1 MELHMRN
8 FNALGLIARIRL
20 AFLMMLALAIAG
32 CGGGG
37 GGSSSSDCP
46 TAFSTS
52 CGTTGGGS
60 SGGGTTTATPT
71 VSVVIVDG
79 TGAAT
84 TTLPS
89 SGSVTVNATV
99 KDAAGAVV
107 KDAVVTF
114 TTEASLGIFNPASGT
129 ALTNSSGVA
138 TIQMSAAS
146 LSAAGAAAV
155 NAAATVA
162 STSVSGGATYQVGA
176 ANLTLTNFLI
186 SKTDIDA
193 YGTSTVS
200 VTVNVN
206 GSPSTSPL
214 TVGLASGCAA
224 SGKATLASSVQTING
239 VATATYTDKGCNG
252 TDTIT
257 VSVLDKTVQG
267 TIRSAGPA
275 AANIQ
280 FVSATPGMI
289 ALKGTAG
296 LVDVST
302 VTFKVVDATGNAVP
316 SANVDFYL
324 SNWTG
329 GIKLDDKTQ
338 AQVDA
343 LTVTNGSST
352 TVLGKVRKQTAADG
366 TVSVTVQAGS
376 NPTSVWVLAKL
387 KDSTLETQSS
397 KLVIST
403 GLPTQDRFSLSV
415 GTHNIEGWS
424 YDGVQSSLTVYA
436 FDRVGNPVPNGTTVN
451 FVTEGAGV
459 SPSPGVCSIQD
470 STCTVQFVSGERR
483 PQNESV
489 GVCLNASGNQVPST
503 DAGAVA
509 STCVFSGRVT
519 VLAYANGEE
528 SFDDTNGDNLY
539 QSTETHRRLG
549 DAYIDSNEDGSWA
562 STEQYFPFAGSS
574 DNANTGDN
582 CPADY
587 IRYGTAKSKT
597 NTCNTTWGQ
606 AQVRRE
612 QVIVLS
618 GSAISNIYALSLNSY
633 KEGGWVYVGDTFG
646 GATGGA
652 CSATFDVRIS
662 DLNNNVL
669 PAGTT
674 IDVDDNSVQYLQSG
688 GTDPVSVEVRI
699 GNDKILDT
707 TVPGGTSHSVTMRGT
722 KCISI
727 PSGSLTLKAT
737 TPKGLISYIP
747 VRVNASEA
755 LTLTASSSNVSLTA
769 GGSLVATVTD
779 AGFGVSSTCAASF
792 DLNLAD
798 ANGALPTAAQIQAS
812 LVGVVSGSVSYHA
825 NNSSAQPTVSAAPA
839 TLAIFTGGP
848 LHRVS
853 FQGANCIP
861 STSDLVST
869 VTLSVPT
876 SRGRLA
882 RIPVTVRRI
891 P

>member
-8 FNALGLIARIRL
+8 FNAQGLIARIRL
-20 AFLMMLALAIAG
+20 AFLMMLALAVAG

-37 GGSSSSDCP
+37 GGGGTTSSPGCATQWD
-46 TAFSTS
+46 AS
-52 CGTTGGGS
+52 CGNNTTGGGT
-60 SGGGTTTATPT
+60 GGTTTSTPT
-71 VSVVIVDG
+71 VSVVILDG
-79 TGAAT
+79 SGAAT

-89 SGSVTVNATV
+89 SGSVTVKATV
-99 KDAAGAVV
+99 KSAAGVPV
-107 KDAVVTF
+107 SGVVVTF
-114 TTEASLGIFNPASGT
+114 TTEPSLGIFNPASGT
-129 ALTNSSGVA
+129 ALTNDSGVA
-138 TIQMSAAS
+138 TIQMSAAA
-146 LSAAGAAAV
+146 LNAAGAAAV
-155 NAAATVA
+155 NAAASVA
-162 STSVSGGATYQVGA
+162 STAVSGGATYQVGA
-176 ANLTLTNFLI
+176 ANLTLANFTI
-186 SKTDIDA
+186 SKTEIDA

-206 GSPSTSPL
+206 GSPSSAPL
-214 TVGLASGCAA
+214 TVGLSSGCAT

-239 VATATYTDKGCNG
+239 VATATYTDKGCNS

-257 VSVLDKTVQG
+257 VSVLDKSVSG
-267 TIRSAGPA
+267 TIKSAGPA
-275 AANIQ
+275 PANIQ
-280 FVSATPGMI
+280 FVTATPGTI

-329 GIKLDDKTQ
+329 GIKLDDKSK
-338 AQVDA
+338 AEVDA
-343 LTVTNGSST
+343 LTST
-352 TVLGKVRKQTAADG
+352 LGKVRKQTAADG

-376 NPTSVWVLAKL
+376 NPASVWVLAKL

-415 GTHNIEGWS
+415 GTHNIEGWN
-424 YDGVQSSLTVYA
+424 YDGVQTALTVLA

-470 STCTVQFVSGERR
+470 GTCTVQFVSGERR
-483 PQNESV
+483 PQGESV
-489 GVCLNASGNQVPST
+489 GVCLDASGNQVPST
-503 DAGAVA
+503 NAGAVA
-509 STCVFSGRVT
+509 NTCVYSGRVT

-549 DAYIDSNEDGSWA
+549 DAYVDSNEDGVWA
-562 STEQYFPFAGSS
+562 SPEQYFPFAGSS
-574 DNANTGDN
+574 GNANTGDN
-582 CPADY
+582 CPTNY
-587 IRYGTAKSKT
+587 IRYGTAKSKAD
-597 NTCNTTWGQ
+597 TCNTVWGQ
-606 AQVRRE
+606 AQVRRD

-618 GSAISNIYALSLNSY
+618 GNAVSNIYALSLNSY
-633 KEGGWVYVGDTFG
+633 KESDGRVYVGDTFG
-646 GATGGA
+646 GATGGS
-652 CSATFDVRIS
+652 CSATFDIRIS

-669 PAGTT
+669 PAGTS

-707 TVPGGTSHSVTMRGT
+707 TIPGGTTHSVTMRGT

-747 VRVNASEA
+747 VQVNSAGA
-755 LTLTASSSNVSLTA
+755 VTPAFPMVTITDDKFGLSNSPP
-769 GGSLVATVTD
+769 
-779 AGFGVSSTCAASF
+779 TCTASF
-792 DLNLAD
+792 DLSISD
-798 ANGALPTAAQIQAS
+798 ATATLPTSAQVSAPVPVTGAI
-812 LVGVVSGSVSYHA
+812 SGSVSYRA
-825 NNSSAQPTVSAAPA
+825 TDSNSNVVISSAPA
-839 TLAIFTGGP
+839 SLSTQVVGV
-848 LHRVS
+848 HRVS
-853 FQGANCIP
+853 FQGASCINTT
-861 STSDLVST
+861 STLTST
-869 VTLSVPT
+869 LTLWIPT
-876 SRGRLA
+876 TTGRLA
-882 RIPVTVRRI
+882 RVPVTVLRTANPI

>member
-1 MELHMRN
+1 MCN

-20 AFLMMLALAIAG
+20 AFLMMLALAVAG

-37 GGSSSSDCP
+37 GGSSSDCP

-52 CGTTGGGS
+52 CGTTGGGT
-60 SGGGTTTATPT
+60 GGTTTSSPT
-71 VSVVIVDG
+71 VSVAILDG
-79 TGAAT
+79 SGVAT

-99 KDAAGAVV
+99 KNAAGAVV

-114 TTEASLGIFNPASGT
+114 TTDASLGIFNPASGT

-155 NAAATVA
+155 TAAATVD
-162 STSVSGGATYQVGA
+162 STSVSGGKSYQVGA
-176 ANLTLTNFLI
+176 ANLTLTNFTI
-186 SKTDIDA
+186 DKTEIDA

-206 GSPSTSPL
+206 GAPSTSPL
-214 TVGLASGCAA
+214 TVGLASGCAT

-267 TIRSAGPA
+267 TIKSAGPA

-280 FVSATPGMI
+280 FVSATPGTI

-343 LTVTNGSST
+343 LTVTTGSVTST
-352 TVLGKVRKQTAADG
+352 LGKVRKQTAADG

-376 NPTSVWVLAKL
+376 NPTSVWVLARL

-424 YDGVQSSLTVYA
+424 YDGVQSALTVLA

-459 SPSPGVCSIQD
+459 SPSPGVCSVQD
-470 STCTVQFVSGERR
+470 GTCTVQFVSGERR

-489 GVCLNASGNQVPST
+489 GVCLDASGNQVPST

-509 STCVFSGRVT
+509 STCVYSGRVT

-528 SFDDTNGDNLY
+528 SFDDTDGDNLY
-539 QSTETHRRLG
+539 NPVTETHRRLG
-549 DAYIDSNEDGSWA
+549 DAYVDSNEDGVWTSP
-562 STEQYFPFAGSS
+562 EQYFPFAGSS
-574 DNANTGDN
+574 DNANTGAS
-582 CPADY
+582 CPTNY
-587 IRYGTAKSKT
+587 IRYGTAKSKAG
-597 NTCNTTWGQ
+597 TCNTVWGQ
-606 AQVRRE
+606 AQVRRD

-618 GSAISNIYALSLNSY
+618 GSAISNIYALSSNSY
-633 KEGGWVYVGDTFG
+633 MESGRVYVGDTFG
-646 GATGGA
+646 GAAGGS

-707 TVPGGTSHSVTMRGT
+707 TIPGGTSHSVTMRGT

-747 VRVNASEA
+747 VRVNSAG
-755 LTLTASSSNVSLTA
+755 TVTPASSTVIVRDVDFVGCAGSFNLTI
-769 GGSLVATVTD
+769 
-779 AGFGVSSTCAASF
+779 
-792 DLNLAD
+792 AD
-798 ANGALPTAAQIQAS
+798 ANATLPTAAQIS
-812 LVGVVSGSVSYHA
+812 EGLVGVVSGAVSYQGL
-825 NNSSAQPTVSAAPA
+825 NSSGQTAELTAPA
-839 TLAIFTGGP
+839 ALASFTGGP
-848 LHRVS
+848 LHQVS
-853 FQGANCIP
+853 FQGANCTLP
-861 STSDLVST
+861 STVSFIST
-869 VTLSVPT
+869 LTLSVPT
-876 SRGRLA
+876 TTGRLA
-882 RIPVTVRRI
+882 RIPVTVRRV